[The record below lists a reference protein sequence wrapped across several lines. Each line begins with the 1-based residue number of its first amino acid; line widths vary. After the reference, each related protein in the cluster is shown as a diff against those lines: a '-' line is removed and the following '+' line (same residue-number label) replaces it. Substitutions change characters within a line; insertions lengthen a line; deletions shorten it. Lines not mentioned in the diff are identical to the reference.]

1 MEASDSRE
9 EEQDDCSC
17 ARRTHA
23 IRPQRADA
31 TYKKINKEEAEH
43 LPPPRRPRAAISRN
57 NGGREQR
64 KKAQH
69 KASTRIVGP
78 HVGGEGAEEEEGKA
92 SSSTAT
98 LRGGKIQ
105 SQPIPAERNRVR
117 GRAGGL
123 ATAANCHGG
132 KQEATRH
139 VLSYSGR
146 V

>member
-9 EEQDDCSC
+9 EEQDGCSC

-23 IRPQRADA
+23 IRPQRAGA
-31 TYKKINKEEAEH
+31 THKKIYKEEAEH
-43 LPPPRRPRAAISRN
+43 LPPPPRPRAAISRN

-64 KKAQH
+64 KKG
-69 KASTRIVGP
+69 STRGLDS
-78 HVGGEGAEEEEGKA
+78 HHRTSRWRRGSRGRGGK
-92 SSSTAT
+92 SKLLDAT

-105 SQPIPAERNRVR
+105 SQPISAERNRVR

-132 KQEATRH
+132 KQEPTCDVFSH
-139 VLSYSGR
+139 SGR